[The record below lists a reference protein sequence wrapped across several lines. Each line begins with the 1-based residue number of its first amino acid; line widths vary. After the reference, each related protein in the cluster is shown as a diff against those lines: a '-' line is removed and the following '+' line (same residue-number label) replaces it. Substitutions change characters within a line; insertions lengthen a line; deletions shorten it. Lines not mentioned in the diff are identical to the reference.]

1 AAPYNNPQE
10 VQFNLVTK
18 GRLESVS
25 EFENVVLRAN
35 PNGSTV
41 YLKDVAR
48 VELGKKFYD
57 GNGEFRGQD
66 ASIVALSLQ
75 SDANALESG
84 KAVME
89 LLERLS
95 ENFPEGM
102 TYETSYDTTVFVAES
117 IKGVVKTLVE
127 AILLVIAVTYLFL
140 GSARATLIP
149 VVAIP
154 VSLIGTFAIM
164 QATGFTIN
172 TVTLF
177 GLILAIGIVVD
188 DAILVIENVDTTMA
202 KDPTISPRKATL
214 LAMKEVTG

>member
-1 AAPYNNPQE
+1 
-10 VQFNLVTK
+10 
-18 GRLESVS
+18 
-25 EFENVVLRAN
+25 AN

-57 GNGEFRGQD
+57 GNGKFRGQD

-117 IKGVVKTLVE
+117 IKGVVKPLVE
-127 AILLVIAVTYLFL
+127 EILLVIAVTFLFL

-154 VSLIGTFAIM
+154 
-164 QATGFTIN
+164 
-172 TVTLF
+172 
-177 GLILAIGIVVD
+177 
-188 DAILVIENVDTTMA
+188 
-202 KDPTISPRKATL
+202 
-214 LAMKEVTG
+214 